1 MQLKAIVVIIIS
13 DKRRSPFVVWA
24 TRGWGQGKSRA
35 AQRVPSVA
43 GGRRILI
50 GKVFHTKIML
60 TTRQSVDRFRLLWV
74 KLLAIVTDPEMP
86 G

>member
-24 TRGWGQGKSRA
+24 TRGWGQVKSRA

-43 GGRRILI
+43 GGRCPRLLI

-60 TTRQSVDRFRLLWV
+60 ITRQLVDRFRLLWV
-74 KLLAIVTDPEMP
+74 
-86 G
+86 